1 MSDPAPAFRVEAV
14 DYASALPELRHVRET
29 VFVQE
34 QGVPLDLELDAMDP
48 QCDHV
53 LARDAEGRPIG
64 TGRLTPERRIGRMAV
79 LPGHRGQGVGEAML
93 EALLARALAHR
104 WPSVSLHAQADAI
117 AFYTRHG
124 FLPRG
129 PRFEEAGIVHQ
140 DMHRSLGVPTPVEG
154 FEAARAALVGLV
166 ARARRELC
174 LHTRELDPG
183 LLDRPEIIEAIR
195 RLVQDGGELRV
206 LLRDPKAAQDALS
219 PLISLGQRRS
229 SAIAFRVIEE
239 PVDLNFAGA
248 YAFNDRGGWYY
259 RPLGHRVDGETR
271 IDDPARVRQ
280 LRAAFQEIWERARP
294 CSEFRALGL

>member
-1 MSDPAPAFRVEAV
+1 MSDDAPRIQVDVV
-14 DYASALPELRHVRET
+14 DYATALAELRAVRET

-34 QGVPLDLELDAMDP
+34 QGVPVDLEIDPLDP
-48 QCDHV
+48 LCHHV
-53 LARDAEGRPIG
+53 LARDDNGHPIG

-79 LPGHRGQGVGEAML
+79 LAAHRGKGVGD
-93 EALLARALAHR
+93 ALLQALLEQARAHR
-104 WPSVSLHAQADAI
+104 WPSVSLHAQAEAI
-117 AFYTRHG
+117 PFYIRHG

-154 FEAARAALVGLV
+154 FDAARAALQGL
-166 ARARRELC
+166 AMRTRRELC

-183 LLDRPEIIEAIR
+183 LLDRPELIESIR
-195 RLVQDGGELRV
+195 RLIQDGGELRV
-206 LLRDPKAAQDALS
+206 LLRDPKAAQDAQA
-219 PLISLGQRRS
+219 PLIGLGQRRA

-239 PVDLNFAGA
+239 PVDLNFPGA

-259 RPLGHRVDGETR
+259 RPLGHRVDGESR

-280 LRAAFQEIWERARP
+280 LRAAFQEVWERGRP